1 MAKFAEWEGRDEG
14 AEDEPR
20 PPEVIEEA
28 RDTLQSLA
36 ERMAKSEPE
45 DFELVRNEGSCVGK
59 VLLLGS
65 NCTPLTGQIGGLFLE
80 QQCWPEEQGRCPAGC
95 RLL

>member
-1 MAKFAEWEGRDEG
+1 MAKFAEWEGQGEG
-14 AEDEPR
+14 EEEEPR

-45 DFELVRNEGSCVGK
+45 DFELVRNEGCCIYL
-59 VLLLGS
+59 VLKIS
-65 NCTPLTGQIGGLFLE
+65 YAC
-80 QQCWPEEQGRCPAGC
+80 
-95 RLL
+95 